1 VRVTFCGTRGSTPA
15 PGPDYVRFGGHTSC
29 VALSH
34 DDAAGS
40 STGISTQPT
49 LLLDAGTGLRRLPGL
64 LGDLP
69 FRGTILLTH
78 LHWDHVQG
86 LPFFRS
92 GDRDDARVSVL
103 LPTQGDSTDMEE
115 VLERMMSPPFFPIT
129 PSQLRGDWRF
139 GPIPGDAFTAEGFSV
154 VAIDVP
160 HKGGHTVG
168 FRVSD
173 GRSSV
178 AYIPDHCPTAL
189 GPGPGGIGEYHDA
202 ALDLARDAD
211 LLIHDAHLR
220 AEEVEAEGSFGH
232 AAAEY
237 AVRLGTMAGAR
248 RVALF
253 HHRPERS
260 DAEVER
266 TLCRFAESPVPVIA
280 AAETLTLE
288 L

>member
-15 PGPDYVRFGGHTSC
+15 PGLDYVRYGGNTSC

-34 DDAAGS
+34 DGEGPAHR
-40 STGISTQPT
+40 PT
-49 LLLDAGTGLRRLPGL
+49 LLLDAGTGLRRLSGL
-64 LGDLP
+64 LGDIP
-69 FRGTILLTH
+69 FQGTLLLTH

-92 GDRDDARVSVL
+92 GDREGARVRML
-103 LPTQGDSTDMEE
+103 LPDQGDQADAEA
-115 VLERMMSPPFFPIT
+115 VLARMMSPPFFPIE
-129 PSQLRGDWRF
+129 PSALRGDWQF
-139 GPIPGDAFTAEGFSV
+139 GYLPHESFMAEGFSV
-154 VAIDVP
+154 LAVDVP

-168 FRVSD
+168 FRISD
-173 GRSSV
+173 GHSSV
-178 AYIPDHCPTAL
+178 AYIPDHCPTAA
-189 GPGPGGIGEYHDA
+189 GPGPDGIGEYHES
-202 ALDLARDAD
+202 ALQLARDVD

-248 RVALF
+248 RIALF

-260 DAEVER
+260 DAEIEGMV
-266 TLCRFAESPVPVIA
+266 CRFAGNPVPVMG
-280 AAETLTLE
+280 AAETLSMRL
-288 L
+288 

>member
-1 VRVTFCGTRGSTPA
+1 MRVTFCGTRGSTPA
-15 PGPDYVRFGGHTSC
+15 PGLDYVRFGGHTSC

-34 DDAAGS
+34 DDNGS
-40 STGISTQPT
+40 GSRPT
-49 LLLDAGTGLRRLPGL
+49 LLLDAGTGLRRVPAL
-64 LGDLP
+64 LGDDP
-69 FRGTILLTH
+69 FRGTILLSH

-92 GDRDDARVSVL
+92 GDRDDARVNVL
-103 LPTQGDSTDMEE
+103 LPDQGNDTDPEA
-115 VLERMMSPPFFPIT
+115 LLARMMSPPFFPIP
-129 PSQLRGDWRF
+129 PSGLCGEWQF
-139 GPIPGDAFTAEGFSV
+139 GLIPGDTFAAEGFSV
-154 VAIDVP
+154 VAVDVP

-189 GPGPGGIGEYHDA
+189 GPGPGGIGEYHEG
-202 ALDLARDAD
+202 ALRLAREVD

-220 AEEVEAEGSFGH
+220 AEEVEAEGSYGH

-237 AVRLGTMAGAR
+237 AARLGTMAGAR

-260 DAEVER
+260 DTEVER
-266 TLCRFAESPVPVIA
+266 TVCRFAESHVPVVG
-280 AAETLTLE
+280 AAETLTVRL
-288 L
+288 